1 MAEKKHW
8 YENKTL
14 VKLLLIFFYPIGL
27 FGYIKCPNKPKI
39 TMVIMSIV
47 MGFCILTVILSSN
60 TTANSNVVSDNNTET
75 PRLNDSLKNEN
86 VADNHEPILGR
97 NDIPEVDV
105 GLVEVEELVPIQESE
120 TTVPHQSELLAYIE
134 KEMYIL
140 DGNGYFNTIAIRP
153 FEFEITEYKINN
165 KNRISSIAVR
175 VYYTD
180 MSDGQNSQLITYTAV
195 QIVINWLAEYGFD
208 PFEEWIGITCRGY
221 FRETGATGQS
231 QLRTWGYSEY
241 DWNND
246 FIIWKPATN

>member
-8 YENKTL
+8 YENKTW
-14 VKLLLIFFYPIGL
+14 VKLLLIFFYPVGL
-27 FGYIKCPNKPKI
+27 FGYIKCSNKPKI
-39 TMVIMSIV
+39 TMIIMSII
-47 MGFCILTVILSSN
+47 MGFCILAVILPSN
-60 TTANSNVVSDNNTET
+60 TTIADNN
-75 PRLNDSLKNEN
+75 
-86 VADNHEPILGR
+86 EPILER
-97 NDIPEVDV
+97 NDTPAVV
-105 GLVEVEELVPIQESE
+105 QPAVEELAPIQEPE
-120 TTVPHQSELLAYIE
+120 TTVPHQSELLTYIE

-140 DGNGYFNTIAIRP
+140 DDNGYFDTIVIRP

-195 QIVINWLAEYGFD
+195 QIVINWLVEHGFD
-208 PFEEWIGITCRGY
+208 PFEEWIGVTCRGY

-241 DWNND
+241 DWNTD
-246 FIIWKPATN
+246 FITWKPATN